1 MAPKFVKPTT
11 GPLGDFDGFDL
22 EASYQMVP
30 VGESRFMSVV
40 TDAQG
45 GTLRVGNPQFVSLKA
60 VRSNKVFQGSPT
72 PTLVNLP
79 ADSTTTFEIFGDTSG
94 RTTLILEDS
103 SGKPVDPPLI
113 VSIKMPFRKS
123 VNFCF
128 LADIRRS
135 SSFDPIDVP
144 KIFSRVKRTFLVQ
157 SNVVLD
163 EQKRGGF
170 NVNVPKDL
178 GNPMNPELSPV
189 FKAVVDAT
197 PTEAFMSDFIVYL
210 CWNLVAPGKDIGGVA
225 FQGTTICFCEDD
237 GRGSGGFFASA
248 VMAHELGHLMGL
260 DHFQHAN
267 GGLMNKADISSSRL
281 FQFEIDTVNPT

>member
-225 FQGTTICFCEDD
+225 FQGTTI
-237 GRGSGGFFASA
+237 
-248 VMAHELGHLMGL
+248 
-260 DHFQHAN
+260 
-267 GGLMNKADISSSRL
+267 
-281 FQFEIDTVNPT
+281 